1 MIKKGIIL
9 AGGKGT
15 RMSPLT
21 KAVNKQLLPIYDKPL
36 IFYPL
41 SILMLSKIKDI
52 LIIVNKGQ
60 LNQYKKLLPNGEN
73 LGIKITYIE
82 QDKPR
87 GLPDAF
93 ILGEKFI
100 GSDNV
105 SLILGDNFF
114 YGQSLSNT
122 LKRCTNLKNGAKVLL
137 YKVNDPELFGVA
149 KIDKKN
155 QKIKILKEK
164 PKKFIS
170 DQAVTGLYFFD
181 NNVVRYAKSLKPSK
195 RKELEIIDLLN
206 KYKIKKKLSAEFLG
220 RGGAWL
226 DTGSIEDYYKTSA
239 FVQAIENRQ
248 GLKIAC
254 LEEIAL
260 LNKWITKSQVMKQVK
275 FYGNCEYSDYLKKI
289 IKKSV

>member
-9 AGGKGT
+9 AGGMGT

-41 SILMLSKIKDI
+41 SILMLAKIKDI

-60 LNQYKKLLPNGEN
+60 LDQYKKLLPNGKN

-93 ILGEKFI
+93 VLGAKFI
-100 GSDNV
+100 GKENV
-105 SLILGDNFF
+105 AMILGDNFF
-114 YGQSLSNT
+114 YGQ
-122 LKRCTNLKNGAKVLL
+122 NLTVKLLGCAKIKDGAKVLL
-137 YKVNDPELFGVA
+137 HTVQNPELFGVA
-149 KIDKKN
+149 KVDKKN
-155 QKIKILKEK
+155 RIIQLKEK
-164 PKKFIS
+164 PKKFLSNHAI
-170 DQAVTGLYFFD
+170 TGLYFFD
-181 NNVVRYAKSLKPSK
+181 NKVVKYSKNLKPSK
-195 RKELEIIDLLN
+195 RGEVEIIDLLLR
-206 KYKIKKKLSAEFLG
+206 YKKNNKLSADFIG

-226 DTGSIEDYYKTSA
+226 DTGSIDDYYKTIA

-248 GLKIAC
+248 GFKIAC
-254 LEEIAL
+254 IEEIAFT
-260 LNKWITKSQVMKQVK
+260 NKWIGKKEILKSIE
-275 FYGNCEYSDYLKKI
+275 FYGNCNYSKYLKNLI
-289 IKKSV
+289 

>member
-82 QDKPR
+82 QDEPK

-137 YKVNDPELFGVA
+137 YKVNNPELFGVA

-181 NNVVRYAKSLKPSK
+181 NNVVHYAKGLKPSK
-195 RKELEIIDLLN
+195 RNELEIIDLLN

-275 FYGNCEYSDYLKKI
+275 FYGNCEYSNYLKKI

>member
-1 MIKKGIIL
+1 MITKGIIL
-9 AGGKGT
+9 AGGKGS

-41 SILMLSKIKDI
+41 SILMLAKIKDI

-60 LNQYKKLLPNGEN
+60 LDQYKKLIPNGKN
-73 LGIKITYIE
+73 LGIKITFKE
-82 QDKPR
+82 QTKPR

-100 GSDNV
+100 KKDNV
-105 SLILGDNFF
+105 AMILGDNFF
-114 YGQSLSNT
+114 YGQNL
-122 LKRCTNLKNGAKVLL
+122 TNKLLECAKIKNGAKILL
-137 YKVNDPELFGVA
+137 HSVQKPELFGVA
-149 KIDKKN
+149 KINKN
-155 QKIKILKEK
+155 NDIVEIKEK

-170 DQAVTGLYFFD
+170 NFAITGLYFFD
-181 NNVVRYAKSLKPSK
+181 NKVVDYAKKLKPSK
-195 RKELEIIDLLN
+195 RGELEIIDLLM
-206 KYKIKKKLSAEFLG
+206 KYKNKNELSADFIG

-226 DTGSIEDYYKTSA
+226 DTGSIEDYYKTST
-239 FVQAIENRQ
+239 FVQAVENRQ

-260 LNKWITKSQVMKQVK
+260 LNKWIGKKQIINQIN
-275 FYGNCEYSDYLKKI
+275 FFGNCEYSQYLKKL
-289 IKKSV
+289 IK

>member
-9 AGGKGT
+9 SGGMGT

-60 LNQYKKLLPNGEN
+60 LNQYKKILPDGKK
-73 LGIKITYIE
+73 LGIKISYVE
-82 QDKPR
+82 QVSPK

-100 GSDNV
+100 GKSNV

-114 YGQSLSNT
+114 YGQFLSQK
-122 LKRCTNLKNGAKVLL
+122 LLDCVKLKNGAKVLL
-137 YKVNDPELFGVA
+137 HRVSKPEKYGVA
-149 KIDKKN
+149 KVKN
-155 QKIKILKEK
+155 NKITLIKEK
-164 PKKFIS
+164 PKKFVS
-170 DQAVTGLYFFD
+170 DLAITGLYFFD
-181 NNVVRYAKSLKPSK
+181 NKVIKFAKELNPSK
-195 RKELEIIDLLN
+195 RNELEIVDLLN
-206 KYKIKKKLSAEFLG
+206 KYKKINKLSADYIG

-226 DTGSIEDYYKTSA
+226 DTGSIEDFYKTSN
-239 FVQAIENRQ
+239 FVSAIENRQ
-248 GLKIAC
+248 GFKIAC

-260 LNKWITKSQVMKQVK
+260 LNKWIGKKEIKSSIK
-275 FYGNCEYSDYLKKI
+275 FYGNCEYSTYLKKLI
-289 IKKSV
+289 